1 MEGEIDK
8 ALNKDQSEQDLFQS
22 AIGCTIDSAFED
34 MCQIKKIWHK
44 EKGVQGFHLV
54 QSFAPG
60 EISPELAHQIGMEFA
75 DRLLGGKFQAVVST
89 HLNTKC
95 IHNHIVWNSVSMENG
110 KKYRSNE
117 KTYVTGVRKISDE
130 LCVKHRL
137 SVIHT
142 EKSERVARP
151 YALWLAEQNGTYTW
165 KTPIQKD
172 IEEAIAAS
180 LTWKQFLR
188 VMEKQGYAFR
198 FDRKYAT
205 MILPGTGRTVR
216 FKTLGKNYTPEA
228 IQNRILYPKPPHR
241 AGKQTP
247 PASRFLILLG
257 EKPPRRIS
265 GLRALYYS
273 YLYKMGALPKK
284 PRYPSF
290 AVRQDIRKLD
300 QRIEQAEFIFKNH
313 IEDRGRLRAIRQKAE
328 DEIAVLLKERQ
339 KLYRYQPDS
348 PQIGVLTEELKKLR
362 HTVKLCRNIETHSIE
377 MEQRLQ
383 EASLQQDK
391 SNASYNST
399 MTENSKSTAKLNE
412 ANTNLAVLDQQ
423 LTDYKAYLKELQDK
437 LSTSQRET
445 QRQLSEESYDLSR
458 KAADLNKELQDGVT
472 AERAKEINKEL
483 QDISS
488 SQARNSYVQ
497 SIANSSDY
505 VVSMQNEIATVQ
517 EHITECENYKAEM
530 QSQKGSSEGTIL
542 NGYQS
547 QAYAADKDL
556 AQLTYQEA
564 QEQYDAAKKGIVADF
579 DGIVTEC
586 TGVSGARM

>member
-1 MEGEIDK
+1 M
-8 ALNKDQSEQDLFQS
+8 
-22 AIGCTIDSAFED
+22 
-34 MCQIKKIWHK
+34 
-44 EKGVQGFHLV
+44 QGFHLV

-216 FKTLGKNYTPEA
+216 FKTLGTNYTPEA
-228 IQNRILYPKPPHR
+228 LQNRILYPKPPHR
-241 AGKQTP
+241 AGTQTP

-383 EASLQQDK
+383 AAQQ
-391 SNASYNST
+391 
-399 MTENSKSTAKLNE
+399 EE
-412 ANTNLAVLDQQ
+412 Q
-423 LTDYKAYLKELQDK
+423 
-437 LSTSQRET
+437 
-445 QRQLSEESYDLSR
+445 QRQEKQTQEE
-458 KAADLNKELQDGVT
+458 KNKQT
-472 AERAKEINKEL
+472 
-483 QDISS
+483 
-488 SQARNSYVQ
+488 RNR
-497 SIANSSDY
+497 
-505 VVSMQNEIATVQ
+505 
-517 EHITECENYKAEM
+517 EN
-530 QSQKGSSEGTIL
+530 QK
-542 NGYQS
+542 
-547 QAYAADKDL
+547 
-556 AQLTYQEA
+556 
-564 QEQYDAAKKGIVADF
+564 
-579 DGIVTEC
+579 
-586 TGVSGARM
+586 RR

>member
-198 FDRKYAT
+198 FDR
-205 MILPGTGRTVR
+205 
-216 FKTLGKNYTPEA
+216 
-228 IQNRILYPKPPHR
+228 R

-383 EASLQQDK
+383 AAQQ
-391 SNASYNST
+391 
-399 MTENSKSTAKLNE
+399 EE
-412 ANTNLAVLDQQ
+412 Q
-423 LTDYKAYLKELQDK
+423 
-437 LSTSQRET
+437 
-445 QRQLSEESYDLSR
+445 QRQEKQTQEE
-458 KAADLNKELQDGVT
+458 KNKQT
-472 AERAKEINKEL
+472 
-483 QDISS
+483 
-488 SQARNSYVQ
+488 RNR
-497 SIANSSDY
+497 
-505 VVSMQNEIATVQ
+505 
-517 EHITECENYKAEM
+517 EN
-530 QSQKGSSEGTIL
+530 QK
-542 NGYQS
+542 
-547 QAYAADKDL
+547 
-556 AQLTYQEA
+556 
-564 QEQYDAAKKGIVADF
+564 
-579 DGIVTEC
+579 
-586 TGVSGARM
+586 RR

>member
-273 YLYKMGALPKK
+273 YLYKMGALSKK
-284 PRYPSF
+284 PR
-290 AVRQDIRKLD
+290 
-300 QRIEQAEFIFKNH
+300 
-313 IEDRGRLRAIRQKAE
+313 
-328 DEIAVLLKERQ
+328 
-339 KLYRYQPDS
+339 
-348 PQIGVLTEELKKLR
+348 
-362 HTVKLCRNIETHSIE
+362 
-377 MEQRLQ
+377 
-383 EASLQQDK
+383 
-391 SNASYNST
+391 
-399 MTENSKSTAKLNE
+399 
-412 ANTNLAVLDQQ
+412 
-423 LTDYKAYLKELQDK
+423 
-437 LSTSQRET
+437 
-445 QRQLSEESYDLSR
+445 
-458 KAADLNKELQDGVT
+458 
-472 AERAKEINKEL
+472 
-483 QDISS
+483 
-488 SQARNSYVQ
+488 
-497 SIANSSDY
+497 
-505 VVSMQNEIATVQ
+505 
-517 EHITECENYKAEM
+517 
-530 QSQKGSSEGTIL
+530 
-542 NGYQS
+542 
-547 QAYAADKDL
+547 
-556 AQLTYQEA
+556 
-564 QEQYDAAKKGIVADF
+564 
-579 DGIVTEC
+579 
-586 TGVSGARM
+586 

>member
-228 IQNRILYPKPPHR
+228 IQNRILYPKP
-241 AGKQTP
+241 
-247 PASRFLILLG
+247 
-257 EKPPRRIS
+257 
-265 GLRALYYS
+265 
-273 YLYKMGALPKK
+273 KK

-383 EASLQQDK
+383 AAQQ
-391 SNASYNST
+391 
-399 MTENSKSTAKLNE
+399 EE
-412 ANTNLAVLDQQ
+412 Q
-423 LTDYKAYLKELQDK
+423 
-437 LSTSQRET
+437 
-445 QRQLSEESYDLSR
+445 QRQEKQTQEE
-458 KAADLNKELQDGVT
+458 KNKQT
-472 AERAKEINKEL
+472 
-483 QDISS
+483 
-488 SQARNSYVQ
+488 RNR
-497 SIANSSDY
+497 
-505 VVSMQNEIATVQ
+505 
-517 EHITECENYKAEM
+517 EN
-530 QSQKGSSEGTIL
+530 QK
-542 NGYQS
+542 
-547 QAYAADKDL
+547 
-556 AQLTYQEA
+556 
-564 QEQYDAAKKGIVADF
+564 
-579 DGIVTEC
+579 
-586 TGVSGARM
+586 RR